1 MGRVVVTARIEN
13 LGDLHAAEI
22 GVIPA
27 DKVRALDVPDAL
39 VDTGAWG
46 LSIPKTMLAE
56 LGLKY
61 LKTRKA
67 KTAAGDVDVRVF
79 GTTRLTI
86 QGRDTPM
93 DVTEL
98 PDNCPVLIGQL
109 ALEGMDF
116 VVDMRAHKIIGNPAH
131 GGEQVFELY

>member
-1 MGRVVVTARIEN
+1 MGRVVVTALIEN
-13 LGDLHAAEI
+13 IGDLIEVERGKLAKEDI
-22 GVIPA
+22 
-27 DKVRALDVPDAL
+27 RAIEVPDAL

-46 LSIPKTMLAE
+46 LSIPKTLLE
-56 LGLKY
+56 KLGLNY
-61 LKTRKA
+61 IRTRKA

>member
-1 MGRVVVTARIEN
+1 MGRVTVNARIEN
-13 LGDLHAAEI
+13 IGDLHAAEI
-22 GVIPA
+22 GAIPA

-116 VVDMRAHKIIGNPAH
+116 VVDMKAHKVIGNPAH
-131 GGEQVFELY
+131 GGEQVIELY